1 MARGDTTQVDGQPM
15 RVLMGVPARGGAP
28 GIVVIE
34 HGPGLDPFMEDR
46 VDDLARHTAPRP
58 SISRRRSHAR

>member
-15 RVLMGVPARGGAP
+15 RVLMGVPAGGVAP

-34 HGPGLDPFMEDR
+34 HGPGLDRFMEDR

-58 SISRRRSHAR
+58 STSPRKSHAR